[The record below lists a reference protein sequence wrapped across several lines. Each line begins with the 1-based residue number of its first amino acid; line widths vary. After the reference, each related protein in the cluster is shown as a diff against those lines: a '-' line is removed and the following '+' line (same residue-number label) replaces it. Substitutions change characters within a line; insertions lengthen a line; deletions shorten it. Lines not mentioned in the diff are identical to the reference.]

1 MIPGFV
7 PHLKIRS
14 IVILIIIG
22 IKLENSEYQAYRVP
36 VRYPSAG
43 GSVLQSCFWDSYIY
57 IVLILDMQCTLVR
70 RYALSNDQSKQQDH
84 IKDLIAFESNNLIL
98 KFVSTTATAHDAVK
112 YGVWSCANI
121 SFRKLLSNKNLI
133 FLSTGAAYDRRPT
146 RHEMMAAMAVMHM
159 LDLPPAPAREDSE
172 PWKRGE
178 GPAVLTGRGRRQVQH
193 VHHHHLRHHFVPR
206 RSPVVGCTGWKAKY
220 WLISFWVFMKMI
232 YHFFDLDLMLVW
244 PNLNNKIR
252 FANF

>member
-84 IKDLIAFESNNLIL
+84 IKDLISFEINSLIL

-112 YGVWSCANI
+112 YGVWRGANI

-146 RHEMMAAMAVMHM
+146 RHEMMAQMVVVHM
-159 LDLPPAPAREDSE
+159 LNLPPAPAREDSWSLT
-172 PWKRGE
+172 PLSGLT
-178 GPAVLTGRGRRQVQH
+178 VLTGGGRRQV
-193 VHHHHLRHHFVPR
+193 
-206 RSPVVGCTGWKAKY
+206 
-220 WLISFWVFMKMI
+220 
-232 YHFFDLDLMLVW
+232 
-244 PNLNNKIR
+244 
-252 FANF
+252 